1 MTSRG
6 PASHQP
12 AAGGDGPDGGAWEH
26 LTRVQ
31 GDAVRATAAA
41 TIRNPDQ
48 LAEELVAL
56 LYIPPESETDP
67 GEPS

>member
-1 MTSRG
+1 MRSRG
-6 PASHQP
+6 PAPDPPTGNS
-12 AAGGDGPDGGAWEH
+12 DGPESAWEH

-48 LAEELVAL
+48 LAEEMVAL